1 MHPVFY
7 LENDTDYADD
17 IALIRFT
24 YGCSVPTEKSRGSCK
39 RGVDI
44 NPKKTECMAFG
55 EDGDLKTI
63 ENANIKKVLNFL
75 YLEHGLAH
83 PRQTSK
89 FERQKHGQ
97 HSIKCMSSGSLV

>member
-1 MHPVFY
+1 MQMISPSSD
-7 LENDTDYADD
+7 LLTDAQFLLKRVEEAAKEVGLD
-17 IALIRFT
+17 I
-24 YGCSVPTEKSRGSCK
+24 S
-39 RGVDI
+39 
-44 NPKKTECMAFG
+44 PKKTEFMAFG